1 MSLKSGNISLRAI
14 EPSDINILFSWENDT
29 QYWVL
34 SNTMAP
40 YSKHVLN
47 KYLDNAHLD
56 IYEAKQLRMVIEVD
70 GIKPIGLLDLF
81 EFDPFHMRAGVGI
94 LIADNNEQGKGY
106 ATEAL
111 KILIDY
117 SFAHLQLKQLFCNI
131 TTDNERS
138 IKLFEKVGFTC
149 VGTKKSWLKTYE
161 GWKDENLYQLINTK
175 FDIE

>member
-1 MSLKSGNISLRAI
+1 
-14 EPSDINILFSWENDT
+14 
-29 QYWVL
+29 
-34 SNTMAP
+34 
-40 YSKHVLN
+40 
-47 KYLDNAHLD
+47 
-56 IYEAKQLRMVIEVD
+56 MVIEVD

-81 EFDPFHMRAGVGI
+81 EFDPFHLRAGVGI

-117 SFAHLQLKQLFCNI
+117 SFTHLQLKQLFCNI

-138 IKLFEKVGFTC
+138 IKLFEKVGFKC

-161 GWKDENLYQLINTK
+161 GWKDENMYQLLNPK